1 MVVATKGG
9 RMGVRVGARVG
20 GWAMVGARVGI
31 WVRVIVM
38 SRVADRVRL
47 VLG

>member
-1 MVVATKGG
+1 MATMGC
-9 RMGVRVGARVG
+9 RMGVRVRVGARVG

-47 VLG
+47 MLG

>member
-1 MVVATKGG
+1 
-9 RMGVRVGARVG
+9 MGVRVGNRVG

-38 SRVADRVRL
+38 SRVADRFRL